1 MSYSVV
7 AISPYKPLLIYILY
21 LLQQMNNTK
30 TNFLQ
35 AVRATETYETL
46 ERLPLSNQ
54 IENGFITVS
63 DKWIVRFHTI
73 FDNTDNEIKNSLKR
87 QQAEVEAELEETKDE
102 LYKEELESLNT
113 QLCNMV
119 RKADKQESL
128 NEYGIQLNS
137 VEELNQ
143 MVSEIVRANKKTIWW
158 IIYLLGWALE
168 IDGNTI
174 QKTHSDYNRI
184 RLYTKE
190 KRDNPKDWIIK
201 NIKDGTTVKLK
212 DYIENPDYKPE
223 DYEVIREKELEE
235 VSVKDYLKKKAGL

>member
-1 MSYSVV
+1 
-7 AISPYKPLLIYILY
+7 
-21 LLQQMNNTK
+21 MNNTK

-35 AVRATETYETL
+35 AARATETYETL

-63 DKWIVRFHTI
+63 DKGIVRFHTI

-128 NEYGIQLNS
+128 NEYWIQLNS

-143 MVSEIVRANKKTIWW
+143 MVNEIVRANKKTIWG

-201 NIKDGTTVKLK
+201 NIKDWSTVKLK

-223 DYEVIREKELEE
+223 DYEVIRGKELEE
-235 VSVKDYLKKKAGL
+235 VSVKNYLKKKAGL

>member
-1 MSYSVV
+1 
-7 AISPYKPLLIYILY
+7 
-21 LLQQMNNTK
+21 MNNTK

-35 AVRATETYETL
+35 AVKATETYETL

-63 DKWIVRFHTI
+63 DKGIVRFHTI

-128 NEYGIQLNS
+128 NEYWIQLNS

-143 MVSEIVRANKKTIWW
+143 MVNEIVRANKKTIGW

-168 IDGNTI
+168 IDWNTI

-184 RLYTKE
+184 RLFTKE

-201 NIKDGTTVKLK
+201 NIKDGTTVRLK

-235 VSVKDYLKKKAGL
+235 VSVKDYLKKKAGI